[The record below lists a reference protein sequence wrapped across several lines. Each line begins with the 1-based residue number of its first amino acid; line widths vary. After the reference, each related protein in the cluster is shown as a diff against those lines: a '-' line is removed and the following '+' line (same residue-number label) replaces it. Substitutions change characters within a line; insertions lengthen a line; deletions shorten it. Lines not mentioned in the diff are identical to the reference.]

1 MKFQLVS
8 FKKGSAWKRRLEQ
21 MIKIIND
28 TDADLIMFNGRTL
41 NDITYIDQLESGVN
55 NKRVFVL
62 FEVEHST
69 KERHPYYLYKI
80 QKGKISSLNTKQL
93 FAESSE
99 IEGNEFLCERYLDEL
114 ETKRCFTV
122 KDKKCL
128 VIQCG
133 ENNIV
138 KNSQSNNNRPGF
150 RFEERKDL
158 KERFLKLLEDTDI
171 VLNPGHT
178 PMGYQGKIRQRRILL
193 SSNKRYYFYVCN
205 AEGKI
210 GFDSKRIQYGYYNGK
225 ELYKSLSDTN
235 ELYSLSTYIV
245 Q

>member
-1 MKFQLVS
+1 MKVQLVS

-28 TDADLIMFNGRTL
+28 SDADLIMFNGRTL
-41 NDITYIDQLESGVN
+41 NDVSYLDQLESGVN

-80 QKGKISSLNTKQL
+80 QNGKIRSLNTKQL
-93 FAESSE
+93 FADSSE

-114 ETKRCFTV
+114 EAKRCFTV
-122 KDKKCL
+122 KGRKCL
-128 VIQCG
+128 VLQCG
-133 ENNIV
+133 ENNII
-138 KNSQSNNNRPGF
+138 KNSQSDDNRPGF
-150 RFEERKDL
+150 RFEGRRDL
-158 KERFLKLLEDTDI
+158 KERFFILLEDTDI

-178 PMGYQGKIRQRRILL
+178 PMGNQGKMKQRRILL
-193 SSNKRYYFYVCN
+193 SCNERYYFSVCN

-210 GFDSKRIQYGYYNGK
+210 GFNSKRIVYGYYNGK
-225 ELYKSLSDTN
+225 EIYKLSDTN
-235 ELYSLSTYIV
+235 ELYSIYTYIV